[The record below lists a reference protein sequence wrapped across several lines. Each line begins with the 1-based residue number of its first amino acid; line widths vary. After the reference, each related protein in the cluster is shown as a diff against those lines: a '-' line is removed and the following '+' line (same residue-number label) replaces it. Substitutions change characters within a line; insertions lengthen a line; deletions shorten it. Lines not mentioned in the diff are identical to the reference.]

1 MQSGMLS
8 LAAAVLRLVGAG
20 GTATAV
26 VRDVAAPLTSGW
38 RTITVYH
45 INPAEFGAAP
55 IDMNTGDVLGDMYF
69 DIRTRCLAIECA
81 DANNYQRNAHTCE
94 NAEVASPDLVI
105 TALELQVLTPFGPYG
120 GCNLCENHT
129 DHHGNNSCVDGTY
142 SCTGCGDCVSVGR
155 APVSTR
161 GARPC
166 GAGSPNY
173 MCWHG
178 NAGVKTGGMWYST
191 TAAGLNKTWRVTKVI
206 KRVSKID
213 PML

>member
-1 MQSGMLS
+1 M
-8 LAAAVLRLVGAG
+8 
-20 GTATAV
+20 
-26 VRDVAAPLTSGW
+26 
-38 RTITVYH
+38 YH

-129 DHHGNNSCVDGTY
+129 DHHGNNSE
-142 SCTGCGDCVSVGR
+142 
-155 APVSTR
+155 
-161 GARPC
+161 
-166 GAGSPNY
+166 
-173 MCWHG
+173 
-178 NAGVKTGGMWYST
+178 KTS
-191 TAAGLNKTWRVTKVI
+191 ASTKVNKKLDKKLFI
-206 KRVSKID
+206 VLELKFE
-213 PML
+213 